1 MAQGCRKATGRRY
14 KYPGLQA
21 IDARH
26 RGMRPRVEADAALAA
41 ASQEDLF
48 ARDVHGVGH
57 WSRGD
62 GVLRTEMLA
71 LLSVHARRAV
81 LS

>member
-1 MAQGCRKATGRRY
+1 MAQGCRKATGRSNQ
-14 KYPGLQA
+14 YPRLQA

-41 ASQEDLF
+41 ASQEDLVS
-48 ARDVHGVGH
+48 RDVHGVGH
-57 WSRGD
+57 RSRGD

-71 LLSVHARRAV
+71 LLSVHARGAV